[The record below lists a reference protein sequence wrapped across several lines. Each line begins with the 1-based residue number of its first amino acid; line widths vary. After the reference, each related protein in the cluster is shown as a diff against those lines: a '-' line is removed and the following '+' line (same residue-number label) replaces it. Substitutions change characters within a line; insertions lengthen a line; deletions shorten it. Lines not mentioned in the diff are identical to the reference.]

1 MGHDVVESD
10 YPLSQGDSLRSR
22 IKQVAS
28 GRFGVTAEYL
38 SSADQIQIKM
48 AQGAKP
54 GEGGQLPGGKVSDY
68 IGKLRYS
75 VPGVGLISPPPHHD
89 IYSIEDLA
97 QLIHDLKNVAP
108 HASVSVKLVSEIG
121 VGTIAAGVAKC
132 KSDHV
137 VIAGHD
143 GGTGASP
150 WSSIKHAGS
159 PWEIGLAET
168 QQTLVL
174 NRLRGRI
181 RVQADGQMKTGRD
194 VAIGALLGAD
204 EFGFATAP
212 LVVQGCIMMRKCHLN
227 TCPVGVATQDPVL
240 RKKFAGKPEHV
251 VNYFFFVAEEVR
263 QIMAQLGI
271 RKFDDMIGRADLLDT
286 ARSIGHWK
294 ARGLDFSRLFAQ
306 PKVPADV
313 SRFHVQE
320 QDHGL
325 DRALDRVLIERCRP
339 AFERGEKVKF
349 IEVVHNVNRS
359 VGAMLS
365 GALTK
370 VHPQGL
376 PDDTIRIQLEGTG
389 GQSFGAFLANG
400 ISLYLIGDA
409 NDYTGKGLSGGR
421 VVVRPSIEFRG
432 DPTRNII
439 IGNTALYGATTGEAF
454 FGGVAGERFAVRLS
468 GATTVV
474 EGTGDHG
481 CEYMTGGTVAVLGLT
496 GRNFAAGMS
505 GGIAYVYDE
514 DGKFAQRCN
523 TAMVSLENVLPAR
536 EQQAM
541 VDPAVWH
548 RGQSDEAQLK
558 KMLEDHNRWTGSKRA
573 RDLLD
578 NWDVSR
584 SRFVKVFPIE
594 YKRALAEIAAR
605 KSAASG
611 DTPSTPPTA
620 AVAAKTRAV
629 AAK

>member
-1 MGHDVVESD
+1 M
-10 YPLSQGDSLRSR
+10 RSK

-54 GEGGQLPGGKVSDY
+54 GEGGQLPGGKVSEY
-68 IGKLRYS
+68 IGRLRHS

-108 HASVSVKLVSEIG
+108 HSGISVKLVSEIG

-132 KSDHV
+132 KADHV

-174 NRLRGRI
+174 NRLRSRI

-212 LVVQGCIMMRKCHLN
+212 LVVEGCIMMRKCHLN

-263 QIMAQLGI
+263 HIMAQLGI
-271 RKFDDMIGRADLLDT
+271 RKFDDLIGRADLLDM
-286 ARSIGHWK
+286 RKGIDHWK
-294 ARGLDFSRLFAQ
+294 SSGLDFSRLFAQ
-306 PKVPADV
+306 PQVPASV
-313 SRFHVQE
+313 SRFQNETQE
-320 QDHGL
+320 HGL
-325 DRALDRVLIERCRP
+325 EKALDVRLIEKSR
-339 AFERGEKVKF
+339 AAIDKGEKVQF
-349 IEVVHNVNRS
+349 MEVARNVNRS

-365 GALTK
+365 GAITK
-370 VHPQGL
+370 VHPEGL
-376 PDDTIRIQLEGTG
+376 PDDSIRIQLEGTG
-389 GQSFGAFLANG
+389 GQSFGAFLCNG
-400 ISLYLIGDA
+400 VTLYLIGDA

-421 VVVRPSIEFRG
+421 VVVRPSIDFRG
-432 DPTRNII
+432 EAIRNTIV
-439 IGNTALYGATTGEAF
+439 GNTVMYGATSGEAF
-454 FGGVAGERFAVRLS
+454 FSGVAGERFAVRLS
-468 GATTVV
+468 GATAVV

-481 CEYMTGGTVAVLGLT
+481 CEYMTGGTVLVLGKT

-514 DGKFAQRCN
+514 DGQFASRCN
-523 TAMVSLENVLPAR
+523 TAMVSLEPVLSSK
-536 EQQAM
+536 EQEAHI
-541 VDPAVWH
+541 DKAVWH
-548 RGQSDEAQLK
+548 RGQADEAQLRK
-558 KMLEDHNRWTGSKRA
+558 LLEEHNRWTGSKRA
-573 RDLLD
+573 RELLD
-578 NWDVSR
+578 QWDSAR
-584 SRFVKVFPIE
+584 AKFVKVFPLE
-594 YKRALAEIAAR
+594 YKRALGEIHA
-605 KSAASG
+605 KISATAKAPAKAKTAS
-611 DTPSTPPTA
+611 STA
-620 AVAAKTRAV
+620 A
-629 AAK
+629 